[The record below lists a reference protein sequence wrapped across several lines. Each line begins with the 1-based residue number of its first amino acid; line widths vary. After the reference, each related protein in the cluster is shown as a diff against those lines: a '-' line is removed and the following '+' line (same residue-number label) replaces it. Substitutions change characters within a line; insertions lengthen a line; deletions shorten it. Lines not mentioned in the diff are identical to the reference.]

1 MLKTLRITFSL
12 RMTCKINAILYLI
25 KSLPLLRKRLPDDV
39 FKVQWLKI
47 LATVFAVMWEIGTA
61 FLGKLLYFLLL
72 IALPAHF
79 LDTASGATFLHLFLM
94 LTIAGGL
101 LNEYL
106 MNHDEVA
113 SYAVLLMGMDAR
125 QYTLV
130 NFGYAILKMVVG
142 YLAFG
147 LLFGLLLG
155 APWWGCLLIPLAA
168 AAVKTIFGAAQIWAY
183 QRRGYVKERNPAVI
197 IIAGVGLMGG
207 AYGLPYLGIA
217 MPAWATAA
225 IMAVLVIAGTLCLR
239 TILTFRD
246 YRVVHQQLRVNMEQA
261 VSELDNAEIN
271 QSRKAISDKKG
282 IASDR
287 HGFEYLNDLF
297 FKRHKKLLWKPCIL
311 MAAVFAFA
319 VAAVIVLME
328 MTPEFRQL
336 VNEHVMTL
344 LPCMAFVMYIWN
356 KGDQFTQALFINCD
370 RSLLT
375 YSFYKDPKSVLK
387 LFVIR
392 LRSVVKLNLLPAMVI
407 GLGLPLVLFLS
418 GGTDRWTDYLVLF
431 VTVIAMSIFFSVHY
445 LTVYYLFQ
453 PYTAGTE
460 MKSVPYTVINALV
473 YVVCYMLLQLKL
485 PPIGFGLLMI
495 GFTVVYCTAA
505 LTLVYKLAPKTFK
518 FRT

>member
-12 RMTCKINAILYLI
+12 RMTCKINAILYLL
-25 KSLPLLRKRLPDDV
+25 KSLPLLRKWLPDDV
-39 FKVQWLKI
+39 FKVQGLKV
-47 LATVFAVMWEIGTA
+47 LATVFAVMWEIGSA
-61 FLGKLLYFLLL
+61 FLGKLLYFMLL
-72 IALPAHF
+72 IALPARF
-79 LDTASGATFLHLFLM
+79 FDTASGATFLHLFLL
-94 LTIAGGL
+94 LTLAGGL
-101 LNEYL
+101 FNEYL
-106 MNHDEVA
+106 MNHDDVA

-130 NFGYAILKMVVG
+130 NFGYAIVKMAVG

-155 APWWGCLLIPLAA
+155 APWWACLLIPLAA

-183 QRRGYVKERNPAVI
+183 QRRGYVKERNTAVMLLS
-197 IIAGVGLMGG
+197 VLVLLGG
-207 AYGLPYLGIA
+207 AYGLPFLGIT
-217 MPAWATAA
+217 MPVWATAA
-225 IMAVLVIAGTLCLR
+225 IMAVLIAASGLCLR
-239 TILTFRD
+239 TVLIFQD

-261 VSELDNAEIN
+261 VSELDSQEIT

-282 IASDR
+282 ITSDR

-297 FKRHKKLLWKPCIL
+297 FKRHKKLLWKPCVI

-319 VAAVIVLME
+319 VVAVIVLME

-336 VNEHVMTL
+336 VNENVMTL

-356 KGDQFTQALFINCD
+356 KGNQFTQALFINCD

-407 GLGLPLVLFLS
+407 GLGLPLVLYLS
-418 GGTDRWTDYLVLF
+418 GGTNRWTDYLVLF

-460 MKSVPYTVINALV
+460 MKSVPYSVINALV

-495 GFTVVYCTAA
+495 GFAVVYCTVA
-505 LTLVYKLAPKTFK
+505 LVLVYQLAPKTFK